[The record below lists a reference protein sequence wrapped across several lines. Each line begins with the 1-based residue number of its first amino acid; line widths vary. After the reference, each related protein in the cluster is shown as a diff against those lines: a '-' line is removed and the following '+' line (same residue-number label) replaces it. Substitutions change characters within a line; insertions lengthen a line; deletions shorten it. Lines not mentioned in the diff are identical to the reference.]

1 MFQLII
7 SIILVAVLIYI
18 ICGVVFT
25 FFLLPGDY
33 KK

>member
-1 MFQLII
+1 MVQLIVT
-7 SIILVAVLIYI
+7 ILLIALLIYI
-18 ICGVVFT
+18 LCGVVFT